1 MAVDYYHHLVVTGP
15 TRALSDFV
23 DRIALVETRRVAGVT
38 HRGIVPF
45 SFRCLYAM
53 AKLKGDLPWDPYDMT
68 RWRIVRRGRG
78 QAEVRYRFHTRN
90 LELHPLLKRLSKRM
104 PHLRFALVT
113 VCVDDMDFAP
123 FTIQAGKLR
132 GKWLGGDWR
141 TPFWEKIARRFGVD
155 LEEAYDDDDMEM
167 EARALMLDAAVTIAT
182 GSPRR
187 YPWGGGLVYRRLED
201 EQARAAAEIARAWK
215 DQD

>member
-1 MAVDYYHHLVVTGP
+1 
-15 TRALSDFV
+15 
-23 DRIALVETRRVAGVT
+23 
-38 HRGIVPF
+38 
-45 SFRCLYAM
+45 
-53 AKLKGDLPWDPYDMT
+53 MT
-68 RWRIVRRGRG
+68 RWRIVRRGGG

-123 FTIQAGKLR
+123 FTIKAGKLR

-141 TPFWEKIARRFGVD
+141 TPFWEQIARRFGVD
-155 LEEAYDDDDMEM
+155 VEEAYEDDDMEI
-167 EARALMLDAAVTIAT
+167 EAHALMLDAAVAIAT

-187 YPWGGGLVYRRLED
+187 YRWGGGRVYRKLGD
-201 EQARAAAEIARAWK
+201 EQAKAIADIVAEWK
-215 DQD
+215 NTPPEEQD